1 MRPMKGFRL
10 AYRRTVEFR
19 DLDALG
25 HVNNAVYLSYVESA
39 RLAYM
44 QEVLGPLEL
53 EELGIV
59 AEARIA
65 FRAASVLGETLE
77 VGTRVAEIGGKS
89 LRFEFE
95 IQGENGR
102 LVADGSTVHVA
113 YDHGNGRSIPVP
125 DEWRRRI
132 DAYETETR
140 SLAAT

>member
-1 MRPMKGFRL
+1 MRPMEGFRFVF
-10 AYRRTVEFR
+10 RQPVEFR

-25 HVNNAVYLSYVESA
+25 HLNNAAYLSYVESA

-65 FRAASVLGETLE
+65 FRASSFLGETLD

-95 IQGENGR
+95 IHGEDGR
-102 LVADGSTVHVA
+102 LRADGSTVHVTFD
-113 YDHGNGRSIPVP
+113 YDTRTSIPVP
-125 DEWRRRI
+125 EEWRRRI
-132 DAYETETR
+132 DAYETR
-140 SLAAT
+140 SLAPS

>member
-1 MRPMKGFRL
+1 MEGFRFVS
-10 AYRRTVEFR
+10 RQPVEFR

-25 HVNNAVYLSYVESA
+25 HLNNAAYLSYVESA

-65 FRAASVLGETLE
+65 FRASAFLGETLE
-77 VGTRVAEIGGKS
+77 IGTRSRRSAARACASSSRSTAKTRGS
-89 LRFEFE
+89 
-95 IQGENGR
+95 R
-102 LVADGSTVHVA
+102 LTDRPSTSTFD
-113 YDHGNGRSIPVP
+113 YDTRTSMPVP

-132 DAYETETR
+132 DAYETR
-140 SLAAT
+140 SLAPS

>member
-1 MRPMKGFRL
+1 MEGFRFVNPQ
-10 AYRRTVEFR
+10 RVEFR
-19 DLDALG
+19 DLDGLG

-65 FRAASVLGETLE
+65 FRSAAILGEELT

-95 IQGENGR
+95 IHGFDGR

-113 YDHGNGRSIPVP
+113 FDYSTRTSVPVP
-125 DEWRRRI
+125 DDWRRRI
-132 DAYETETR
+132 DAFETR
-140 SLAAT
+140 SLATT

>member
-1 MRPMKGFRL
+1 MRPVEGFRFV
-10 AYRRTVEFR
+10 YTQPVEFR

-25 HVNNAVYLSYVESA
+25 HLNNAVYLSYVESA

-65 FRAASVLGETLE
+65 FRASSFLGETLE
-77 VGTRVAEIGGKS
+77 IGTRVAEIGGKS

-95 IQGENGR
+95 FHGGDGR
-102 LVADGSTVHVA
+102 LVADGSTVHVTFDYA
-113 YDHGNGRSIPVP
+113 TRASIPVP
-125 DEWRRRI
+125 DDWRRKI
-132 DAYETETR
+132 DAYETR
-140 SLAAT
+140 SLATS

>member
-1 MRPMKGFRL
+1 MEGFRFVNSQP
-10 AYRRTVEFR
+10 VEFR

-44 QEVLGPLEL
+44 QKVLGPLDL

-65 FRAASVLGETLE
+65 FRSPAFLGETVE
-77 VGTRVAEIGGKS
+77 IGTRVAEIGGKS

-95 IQGENGR
+95 VHGDDGR

-113 YDHGNGRSIPVP
+113 YDHGTLSSIPVP
-125 DEWRRRI
+125 DGWRRKI
-132 DAYETETR
+132 DAFETR
-140 SLAAT
+140 SLATT